1 MIVCIS
7 FLLILLFNHFCFY
20 SCILLIVWWCIYTL
34 TTCHPFIL
42 RCLMHVKLNVIKL
55 FNRLSLLAN
64 QNTSTSIQM
73 MSIVSQPSKKSSSAS
88 VEASFTHNHKY
99 QNNSSQ
105 NNKICIERLNFNDD
119 GTNGQKIIVKNSIL
133 NPSVISN
140 NRQKLVMS
148 SSFQLYEDDLSQIDV
163 KSLVSKRKFSQ
174 QLWVFVIDWR
184 TVFCCLLPKY
194 ISYSSSKISSF

>member
-1 MIVCIS
+1 LFVFL

-34 TTCHPFIL
+34 TTCHLFIL

-73 MSIVSQPSKKSSSAS
+73 MSIVSQPFKKSSSAS

-99 QNNSSQ
+99 QNNKKSSE
-105 NNKICIERLNFNDD
+105 KLNINDD
-119 GTNGQKIIVKNSIL
+119 GTNGQKIIVMNSIL

-140 NRQKLVMS
+140 SRQKLVMS

-163 KSLVSKRKFSQ
+163 KSLVSKKNFLNFSGF
-174 QLWVFVIDWR
+174 L
-184 TVFCCLLPKY
+184 
-194 ISYSSSKISSF
+194 